1 MKIFLSMLLFLVSLA
16 AQASNQEFSSEEQAI
31 VSQMTALSA
40 SMQKNGSGGDGYAL
54 ILAPKYTRW
63 TIGSETINDRE
74 TWLQGIHDWFN
85 GSWRIADSKNNILEI
100 TVHGEFAFVRR
111 IATETYAGPNGE
123 DQIFQSGVVEVWIKK
138 NDQWLLI
145 QASISPS
152 QLK

>member
-1 MKIFLSMLLFLVSLA
+1 MKILLSTLFFLISSS
-16 AQASNQEFSSEEQAI
+16 AQASNQEFRSEEQAI

-40 SMQKNGSGGDGYAL
+40 SMKKNGSGGNGYAL
-54 ILAPKYTRW
+54 ILAPEYARW

-85 GSWRIADSKNNILEI
+85 GGWRIADSKNNILEI

-123 DQIFQSGVVEVWIKK
+123 DQIFQSGVVEVWTKK
-138 NDQWLLI
+138 NDQWLLL
-145 QASISPS
+145 QASISPK